1 MNSASGAAQQAND
14 SKFLK
19 GFARAG
25 FAVSGL
31 LHLIIGGLVIKIA
44 LSSSDSGS
52 ADSSGAFSEIA
63 QTPGGAFVLWFAVVA
78 FAALAIWQITESASR
93 GQESM
98 DRAKAAGKAVLY
110 GAMGVV
116 AAKFAMGGGSGGSK
130 EESLTAKLLAVP
142 AGQLLVGAI
151 GLAIIG
157 GGLYHVY
164 KGWKEKFRND
174 LKSTGSGAAGKGVV
188 LTGKIGYIA
197 KGAALVVLGGLF
209 VWSAV
214 TADPDKAGGMDDA
227 FATIGSQPF
236 GSVLLIA
243 MGLGFAAYGLYSFA
257 RARYARM

>member
-14 SKFLK
+14 SKVLQ
-19 GFARAG
+19 GLARAG

-31 LHLIIGGLVIKIA
+31 LHLIVGGLVVKIA

-78 FAALAIWQITESASR
+78 FAALALWQVTEAVSR
-93 GQESM
+93 GQEAT

-110 GAMGVV
+110 GAMGFI
-116 AAKFAMGGGSGGSK
+116 AMRFATGSGSGGGS
-130 EESLTAKLLAVP
+130 EESLTAKALAAP
-142 AGQLLVGAI
+142 AGQLLVGAV

-157 GGLYHVY
+157 GGVYHVY
-164 KGWKEKFRND
+164 KGWKEKFRED
-174 LKSTGSGAAGKGVV
+174 LRSTGTGAAGKGVV

-197 KGAALVVLGGLF
+197 KGAALVVLGALF
-209 VWSAV
+209 VWAAL
-214 TADPDKAGGMDDA
+214 TADADKAGGMDDV
-227 FATIGSQPF
+227 FATIGGQPF
-236 GSVLLIA
+236 GAVLLVA

-257 RARYARM
+257 RARFARM